1 MKQYKKTLATSLII
15 ASSILPIQSTAA
27 TSNTNTQTKEQAPAS
42 KIILAKVN
50 DRPIYLYQLEPQIQ
64 AELKKYQKLSSK
76 KLSSELKSRAKTQV
90 LQKYINAELILQ
102 ASQKHPVNDIEK
114 KVAQYIEKAKEN
126 NLPIQNEV
134 AIKRQIHI
142 DEYLEAHD
150 LISPQPSEAEVRA
163 FYEQGKEQFVSTE
176 DKVHVQHI
184 FVTKENKKQI
194 NKAKEL
200 LENGE
205 TFESVAKKYS
215 EDENTKEKSGDLGFI
230 VKGYMPKEFEDIA
243 FTIQKATLSDIIE
256 TDEGY
261 HILKVLEVRPAGT
274 TIPYESMKDFLTRGL
289 ALTVKEEKIKAH
301 LKKLHD
307 NAKIE
312 IFNLEE

>member
-15 ASSILPIQSTAA
+15 ASSILPIQSTAT
-27 TSNTNTQTKEQAPAS
+27 TSNTNTQTKEQALAS

-163 FYEQGKEQFVSTE
+163 FYEQGKEQFVSTK

-205 TFESVAKKYS
+205 TFENVAKKYS

-256 TDEGY
+256 TEEGY

-289 ALTVKEEKIKAH
+289 ASTVKEEKIKAH